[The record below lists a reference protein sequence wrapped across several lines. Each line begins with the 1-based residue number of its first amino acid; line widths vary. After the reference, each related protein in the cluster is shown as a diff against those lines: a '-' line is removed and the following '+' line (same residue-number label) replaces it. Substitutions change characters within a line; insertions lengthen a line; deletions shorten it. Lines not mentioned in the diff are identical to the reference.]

1 MLEERIVGELM
12 RDIRK
17 KCGYTTVQLAS
28 RLNISQPKLSRIEN
42 GTQPVSISLLY
53 HFCQICEIQLSTF
66 FRTLE
71 ERMDQEKVIKEA
83 KREYTSM
90 TDPQTSSEE
99 WFTSLSEKQK
109 FALYHFIKTI
119 KEDE

>member
-17 KCGYTTVQLAS
+17 KRGYTTVQLAS

-53 HFCQICEIQLSTF
+53 QFCQICELQLSTF

-90 TDPQTSSEE
+90 TDQQTSEE
-99 WFTSLSEKQK
+99 WFTSLTEKQK